1 MKSSLAW
8 TVKRL
13 AGAWVILADVHGNE
27 FSVPRG
33 LIPAHVKIGDLVTA
47 EFYLLKDKQKRQEN
61 LARAVLEE
69 ILGSR

>member
-1 MKSSLAW
+1 MKKVPAW

-13 AGAWVILADVHGNE
+13 AGARVILVDAQSNE
-27 FSVPRG
+27 LSVERS

-47 EFYLLKDKQKRQEN
+47 EFFLLKDKQKRQEN